1 MSALTHERALEWAA
15 RRTGAAIVQTTGPY
29 HLRFENGRRARV
41 AGRHV
46 EQRRPKFFHLGS
58 TLRGDPFDELI
69 VVMFDRDWTVE
80 YAYQL
85 SFEAVLRMHT
95 QPGAQ
100 GCRLLTTRTDSWGKA
115 LPSGVARLAP

>member
-1 MSALTHERALEWAA
+1 MSEHSNGPRAAPALPSSRRRVPITCVSKTGDGPEPRAA
-15 RRTGAAIVQTTGPY
+15 
-29 HLRFENGRRARV
+29 
-41 AGRHV
+41 HV